1 MKIKFNLLKEKLTNQ
16 GLELQVSECLHEN
29 KIVDKIVL
37 KSIYKPLSKDEND
50 KLFIVKNIQSS
61 EIKFEP
67 NTSELIIDSPSFV
80 IFPAKIDFL
89 FAAKKITKIRL
100 SNSNEQFKKIIE
112 EDKDE
117 YFFIINRIKNH
128 SFLSASSG
136 TKMLILSAN
145 SFQTLERSTLFHPE
159 PLKIFVR
166 SPKNNNNYY
175 LIKCQSDLTAIG
187 LKNYKKIRI
196 ISPEK
201 INDGDMIKFDL
212 TNLKDILQ
220 RDEEDEILR
229 IDNDYRSFTKIQD
242 GSVVSPQQ
250 QAQRDI
256 QKQIKKFLKKYQ
268 NEQAG
273 KINDCQK
280 NLE

>member
-67 NTSELIIDSPSFV
+67 NTSELIIDSP
-80 IFPAKIDFL
+80 
-89 FAAKKITKIRL
+89 KKITKIRL